1 MQAGGD
7 DFNTFVVSATQ
18 TKIIHVLFSL
28 LFQVGVVGR
37 TGAGK
42 SSLMAALFRLAEPE
56 GNIRIDAV
64 PITDISLSDL
74 RSNLSIIPQV

>member
-1 MQAGGD
+1 MHAGGNVL
-7 DFNTFVVSATQ
+7 NTFVVSATK
-18 TKIIHVLFSL
+18 TKIHVLFSL

>member
-1 MQAGGD
+1 MQAGGN
-7 DFNTFVVSATQ
+7 DFNTFVVSATK
-18 TKIIHVLFSL
+18 TKNHVLFSL
-28 LFQVGVVGR
+28 FFQVGVVGR

-56 GNIRIDAV
+56 GSIRIDAV

>member
-1 MQAGGD
+1 MQAGGN
-7 DFNTFVVSATQ
+7 DFNTFIVSATK
-18 TKIIHVLFSL
+18 TKIQVLFSL